1 MSIMRL
7 DKFLT
12 MTGQGTRSEVKK
24 ILKSGTITVNGQPVK
39 KPEQKIDP
47 DKDVI
52 MAADRRLLYEP
63 FICLMFHKPSG
74 CITATSDRQQKTVMD
89 YIDHERK
96 DELFPVGRLDIDT
109 EGLLLLM
116 NDGDLAHR
124 MLSPKHHVEKTY
136 FVRVEGFVTDE
147 DGLAFANGI
156 DIGEKNLT
164 ICVEAAPRW
173 LEDFGDDIRD
183 DYRREARRTGREIR
197 RENRRAAKEAREEQ
211 RNIARA
217 DGDSRFKD
225 EYLTDDELT
234 ALRTLKSLPVGKKI
248 FIECFKDQASDIK
261 RMCNKLPEFSFVTY
275 NKDEYKEYIGCTVI
289 RRSYR

>member
-1 MSIMRL
+1 MRL

-164 ICVEAAPRW
+164 MPAQLRILKSDEISEAELTICEGKFHQVKRM
-173 LEDFGDDIRD
+173 F
-183 DYRREARRTGREIR
+183 EARGKKVIYLKRVSMAGLVLDETLEAGQWRKLNSEEIR
-197 RENRRAAKEAREEQ
+197 RLQ
-211 RNIARA
+211 
-217 DGDSRFKD
+217 
-225 EYLTDDELT
+225 ELNN
-234 ALRTLKSLPVGKKI
+234 AEKH
-248 FIECFKDQASDIK
+248 
-261 RMCNKLPEFSFVTY
+261 
-275 NKDEYKEYIGCTVI
+275 
-289 RRSYR
+289 